1 MAVRCE
7 MLRKSMDM
15 LPG

>member
-7 MLRKSMDM
+7 MFRKGKDM